1 MGIYISRSVLE
12 YARDLVN
19 LFHVNQFE
27 GSFQLYSKEPSYVV
41 ELDPD
46 TSCARVVLPTAL
58 KGLKMVYQ
66 GVCPSLEVSS
76 GQTSDISHDKI
87 MVMSTHSEISAC
99 ETEFGVDVDSLTPV
113 EHNDV
118 LDLIDRADWSEVPVS
133 YLAIEYLCSLMYKNT
148 VFKEEGWISMNRS
161 GVRVWHRGIGI
172 ETFWTGSECYEYYKV
187 PLPAL
192 YYDIAVEG
200 GKSASRLGVTV
211 SFSEN
216 CTLLGNTVP
225 YGRNLLWSGSPKKDE
240 DSVFALL
247 SQRWSRGMCTVHSS
261 SAKISD
267 DMVSKCREVT
277 VSTSGKGIDVTVLM
291 SNGDKATA
299 HCDAEFATSVLCSR
313 PMKVMNGDILVMMLK
328 EGFDGTVS
336 LYQTDTCGHTLV
348 FETNCELGGLFSLAR
363 PQNADGRR
371 VTTRVYFSCIG

>member
-12 YARDLVN
+12 YARDLAN

-66 GVCPSLEVSS
+66 GVYPSLEVSY
-76 GQTSDISHDKI
+76 GQPADPSLDRILF
-87 MVMSTHSEISAC
+87 MATHSEISAC
-99 ETEFGVDVDSLTPV
+99 ETEFGVDVGSFTPL
-113 EHNDV
+113 EHSAV
-118 LDLIDRADWSEVPVS
+118 LDLIDCADWSEVPVS
-133 YLAIEYLCSLMYKNT
+133 HLAIEYLCSLMYKNT
-148 VFKEEGWISMNRS
+148 VSKGEGWVSMNRT

-172 ETFWTGSECYEYYKV
+172 ETFWTGSKCYEYYKV

-200 GKSASRLGVTV
+200 GKSASRLGVTIA
-211 SFSEN
+211 FSED

-225 YGRNLLWSGSPKKDE
+225 YGRNILWSGSPKKDE
-240 DSVFALL
+240 DSVFAIL

-267 DMVSKCREVT
+267 NMISKCREVT
-277 VSTSGKGIDVTVLM
+277 VSTSGKGMDVTVIM
-291 SNGDKATA
+291 NNGNKATTR
-299 HCDAEFATSVLCSR
+299 CDAEFADSVLCSN
-313 PMKVMNGDILVMMLK
+313 PMKVLNGDILLMMIK
-328 EGFDGTVS
+328 ECFDGTIS
-336 LYQTDTCGHTLV
+336 LYQTDTFGHTLV
-348 FETNCELGGLFSLAR
+348 FETDKELGGLFNLAR
-363 PQNADGRR
+363 PLNADGRR